1 MSATLPGELSTQVKV
16 RRAFSETADPAAY
29 VPRAST
35 ESVLSE
41 FETWAAENGT
51 GSTIVAL
58 VARPG
63 FGKTFLLR
71 VFESRLAADVTTE
84 DRRRGTL
91 YLPYAGLSTIDLC
104 EWIHGLLGHSIRLP
118 ESPEDA
124 LRTLLDLAD
133 GPKDPF
139 VLLIDDAD
147 SMPPETIRAL
157 VEGLPQSHSPLRI
170 MLALNDDAK
179 ASRLLATLDPLHP
192 RLVRLQQP
200 MSKTETAA
208 YLDARMKWAELENA
222 EIARVDAEA
231 IGKIHTL
238 SGGVPRR
245 VHMIAVSLFEAG
257 GMGLPDELDAK
268 ERRENWMGRPIED
281 DF

>member
-16 RRAFSETADPAAY
+16 RRAFSETVDPAAY

-41 FETWAAENGT
+41 FETWAAENGA

-71 VFESRLAADVTTE
+71 MFESRLASREASE
-84 DRRRGTL
+84 DRRGGIL

-104 EWIHGLLGHSIRLP
+104 EWIHGLLGRSIRLP
-118 ESPEDA
+118 ESPDDA
-124 LRTLLDLAD
+124 VRTLLDLAD
-133 GPKDPF
+133 GPNDPF

-157 VEGLPQSHSPLRI
+157 VEGLPESRSPMRI
-170 MLALNDDAK
+170 LLALNDDAK

-192 RLVRLQQP
+192 RLVRLPEP
-200 MSKTETAA
+200 MSKSETAD
-208 YLDARMKWAELENA
+208 YLDARMKWVGLETA
-222 EIARVDAEA
+222 EIARIDAEA
-231 IGKIHTL
+231 ISKIHTL